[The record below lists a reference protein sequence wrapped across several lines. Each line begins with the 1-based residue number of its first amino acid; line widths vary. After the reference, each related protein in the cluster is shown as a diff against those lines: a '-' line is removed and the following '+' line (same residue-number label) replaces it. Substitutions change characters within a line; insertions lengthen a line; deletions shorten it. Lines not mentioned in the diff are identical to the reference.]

1 MQVKK
6 NKNVEQALKNATNGI
21 MLAAKGEKSIHREFG
36 ITIVVLILAV
46 IFKISKIEL
55 ILVIL
60 AIALVIVTEMI
71 NTAIELC
78 IDMYTDKFS
87 MFAKKAKDIA
97 AGAVVISIVFAGFI
111 GTLVFYDK
119 VMEVLDKILSGGA
132 VRDDYIKMILLII
145 PVIYMAF
152 ELLRKMIKEVK
163 IAIPALTLLIIPV
176 LNSFKIGT
184 KPLIVI
190 AVGLLAFLYIYSLIM
205 ESGNKVIVANKK
217 EDEYKES

>member
-36 ITIVVLILAV
+36 ITIVVLILAA

-55 ILVIL
+55 ILVIF

-78 IDMYTDKFS
+78 IDIYTDKFN
-87 MFAKKAKDIA
+87 MYAKKAKDIA
-97 AGAVVISIVFAGFI
+97 AGAVVISILFAGFI
-111 GTLVFYDK
+111 GTFVFYDK

-132 VRDDYIKMILLII
+132 LRDDYIKMVLLVI

-163 IAIPALTLLIIPV
+163 IALPALTLLIIPV
-176 LNSFKIGT
+176 LSVLKLNT
-184 KPLIVI
+184 KLLIVV
-190 AVGLLAFLYIYSLIM
+190 AVRTISIPIY
-205 ESGNKVIVANKK
+205 V
-217 EDEYKES
+217 

>member
-55 ILVIL
+55 ILVIF
-60 AIALVIVTEMI
+60 AIAL
-71 NTAIELC
+71 
-78 IDMYTDKFS
+78 DKFS

-132 VRDDYIKMILLII
+132 LRDDYIKMILLII

-184 KPLIVI
+184 KPLILI
-190 AVGLLAFLYIYSLIM
+190 AVGLLAFLYMYSLIM

-217 EDEYKES
+217 EDEYKEN

>member
-1 MQVKK
+1 M
-6 NKNVEQALKNATNGI
+6 E
-21 MLAAKGEKSIHREFG
+21 EKFG
-36 ITIVVLILAV
+36 IGIEILTNQ
-46 IFKISKIEL
+46 FSQKIN
-55 ILVIL
+55 
-60 AIALVIVTEMI
+60 TMI
-71 NTAIELC
+71 NRT
-78 IDMYTDKFS
+78 T

-132 VRDDYIKMILLII
+132 LRDDYIKMILLII

-176 LNSFKIGT
+176 LNSFRIGT

-190 AVGLLAFLYIYSLIM
+190 AVGLLAFLYMYSLIVDKT
-205 ESGNKVIVANKK
+205 NVVVVANKK
-217 EDEYKES
+217 EDKYKES